1 MQCKGQRLSS
11 DLWVSE
17 EKGVHPRTEEKQ
29 TRCCQENVCKHA
41 GTVERL
47 SMWAV
52 QGTSEA
58 LSRFCVRSGS
68 CGLWKREGL
77 CAILKRVKS
86 FTSAATST
94 HGASVMLHKVR
105 LTLPIYTMQIVS
117 QCYRIIVGCQGSI
130 DETLSLQPAT
140 QRCSMKA
147 SLFLATLSLSV
158 LATDHFCLLF

>member
-1 MQCKGQRLSS
+1 MGLRGPACFSEPWGRLDIPGRLCNVKGQRLSLE
-11 DLWVSE
+11 LWESE
-17 EKGVHPRTEEKQ
+17 EKGVHPRAEEKQ

-77 CAILKRVKS
+77 CV
-86 FTSAATST
+86 
-94 HGASVMLHKVR
+94 
-105 LTLPIYTMQIVS
+105 
-117 QCYRIIVGCQGSI
+117 
-130 DETLSLQPAT
+130 LS
-140 QRCSMKA
+140 
-147 SLFLATLSLSV
+147 
-158 LATDHFCLLF
+158 